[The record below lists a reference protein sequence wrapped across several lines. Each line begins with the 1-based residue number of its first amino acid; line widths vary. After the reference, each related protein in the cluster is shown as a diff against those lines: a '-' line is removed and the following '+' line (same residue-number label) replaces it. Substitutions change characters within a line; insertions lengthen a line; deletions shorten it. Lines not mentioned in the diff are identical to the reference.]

1 MPTVDRGRLDQHESL
16 LPPRPPPSQA
26 HLEKTVRRA
35 EASTR
40 PAEYALSFAKT
51 GAAHLLVTLANV
63 SGIDR
68 PDDRDSWRA

>member
-1 MPTVDRGRLDQHESL
+1 VPTRVEDLVLVCANCHRIIHRK
-16 LPPRPPPSQA
+16 RPWLSIGE
-26 HLEKTVRRA
+26 LRT
-35 EASTR
+35 
-40 PAEYALSFAKT
+40 LSFAKT